1 MKTRTSILIA
11 AAFVAAALGLSLLA
25 PTEDAQLAPF
35 VQTIPASGA
44 RVDSRE
50 FSVSVTDVR
59 LADRVQTPE
68 WTGTTPGVW
77 LVVDIEF
84 VRRLARGPIT
94 GTFRIGDT
102 DYSISARAHD
112 ITIDSASSLPGIS
125 WAGSMLIELPASA
138 LEDPA
143 ANAAVVRFATQFTPD
158 LDGVVDYTIDLTSL
172 ERVDSI
178 TLYEPTQ
185 VPS

>member
-1 MKTRTSILIA
+1 MKTRTAILIA
-11 AAFVAAALGLSLLA
+11 SGFVAAALGLSLLA
-25 PTEDAQLAPF
+25 PSEDAQLAPF
-35 VQTIPASGA
+35 VQTMPASGA

-68 WTGTTPGVW
+68 WTGMTTGVW

-84 VRRLARGPIT
+84 ERRLDRGPIT

-102 DYSISARAHD
+102 NYSISSRAD
-112 ITIDSASSLPGIS
+112 EVTIDNASSLPGIS

-138 LEDPA
+138 LDDPA
-143 ANAAVVRFATQFTPD
+143 AEAAVARFATQFTPD
-158 LDGVVDYTIDLTSL
+158 LDGVVDYSIDLPAL
-172 ERVDSI
+172 EHLDSI
-178 TLYEPTQ
+178 TLFEPTR

>member
-1 MKTRTSILIA
+1 
-11 AAFVAAALGLSLLA
+11 
-25 PTEDAQLAPF
+25 
-35 VQTIPASGA
+35 
-44 RVDSRE
+44 
-50 FSVSVTDVR
+50 VSVTDAR
-59 LADRVQTPE
+59 LADRVQTPD
-68 WTGTTPGVW
+68 WAGTTTGVW

-84 VRRLARGPIT
+84 ERRLARGPIT

-112 ITIDSASSLPGIS
+112 VTIDSASSLPGIS

-143 ANAAVVRFATQFTPD
+143 ANAAVVRFATHFSPQ

-172 ERVDSI
+172 EHADAI
-178 TLYEPTQ
+178 TLFEPTR